1 MIEANEDIT
10 LVVEHQLQDVQAAQE
25 QAKAVAEGR
34 QVHPA
39 LSSDVPQTNAPVLEV
54 ANTTQQADVPTSGHP
69 PVQSIP
75 VVRLSLAV
83 FFVLLLLVLVLRRR

>member
-34 QVHPA
+34 QAHPA
-39 LSSDVPQTNAPVLEV
+39 LSSDAPQTNAPVLEI
-54 ANTTQQADVPTSGHP
+54 ANTTQQADVPVSGHP
-69 PVQSIP
+69 PAQSIP
-75 VVRLSLAV
+75 VVRLSLAA